1 MTFIRIRLFY
11 FIFYIFLCCFLIDF
25 LFLALLTYIYG
36 DNIVNFIRFDN
47 IVNFIRF
54 DNIVN
59 FIRFLICLLDYFL
72 IFFFEMTKINKIS
85 KINLLKYR
93 CF

>member
-11 FIFYIFLCCFLIDF
+11 LFFYIFLCCFLIDF
-25 LFLALLTYIYG
+25 LFIALLTYIYG
-36 DNIVNFIRFDN
+36 DN

>member
-54 DNIVN
+54 
-59 FIRFLICLLDYFL
+59 LICLLDYFL